1 MRARVWQVVAFV
13 AVVPALC
20 AADPIGSTGNK
31 RDELH
36 AELRALLKRMNE
48 ERPVLVPMGPTMPPA
63 VPPAPSSKVV
73 VTELPLDGTNESKLK
88 AGANFFKSG
97 EFEAARLLF
106 TALDPTALPREDR
119 AFAKY
124 MIACCYRRLDRLA
137 EAETAFREVANSD
150 DDEFH
155 KNCAIWQLSLLK
167 SNRDL
172 KSQLEELRSRAKS
185 K

>member
-1 MRARVWQVVAFV
+1 MRARVWQAVAFV

-20 AADPIGSTGNK
+20 AADPATNGNK

-36 AELRALLKRMNE
+36 ADLLKAL
-48 ERPVLVPMGPTMPPA
+48 ERLKSAPSVPAPMGPTMPPA
-63 VPPAPSSKVV
+63 VPPSPKATLP
-73 VTELPLDGTNESKLK
+73 ELPPDGSAESKIK
-88 AGANFFKSG
+88 AAANYFKG
-97 EFEAARLLF
+97 NEFELSRLIFSQIAA
-106 TALDPTALPREDR
+106 TELPREDR
-119 AFAKY
+119 AFVKY
-124 MIACCYRRLDRLA
+124 MLACCLRRVGRVA

-150 DDEFH
+150 DDEFY

-172 KSQLEELRSRAKS
+172 ETQLGELRSRAKT

>member
-1 MRARVWQVVAFV
+1 MRARVWQTVAFV

-20 AADPIGSTGNK
+20 AADPAPGTGSK

-36 AELRALLKRMNE
+36 AELMKALERLKSA
-48 ERPVLVPMGPTMPPA
+48 PVAPAPMVPVMPPA
-63 VPPAPSSKVV
+63 TKV
-73 VTELPLDGTNESKLK
+73 TLPELPLDGTDESKLK
-88 AGANFFKSG
+88 AGANFFKG
-97 EFEAARLLF
+97 NEFEVARLVF
-106 TALDPTALPREDR
+106 TQINAAGLPREDR
-119 AFAKY
+119 AFVKY
-124 MIACCYRRLDRLA
+124 MIACCQRRLGRLA
-137 EAETAFREVANSD
+137 EAEAAFREVANSD

-172 KSQLEELRSRAKS
+172 ETQLGELRSRAKS